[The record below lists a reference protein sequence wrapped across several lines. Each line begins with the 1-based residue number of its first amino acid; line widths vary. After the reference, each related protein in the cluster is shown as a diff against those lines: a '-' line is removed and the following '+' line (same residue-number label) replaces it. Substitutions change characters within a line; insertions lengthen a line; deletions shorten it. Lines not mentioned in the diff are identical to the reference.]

1 MVMRYSQRD
10 YPDRVYFPTG
20 IVHLNLCT
28 ALSTMS
34 ETWLGLNIGNTRSHW
49 GLFTDQTLIHSW
61 DIAHISVD
69 VVQQLMENGEIQKL
83 FSGFDF
89 SDFPIHHPRIAIASV
104 VPQQSEIWQIYP
116 NVQIIT
122 LKDVPLKG
130 MYPTLGI
137 DRALAMCGAGNHLG
151 FPILVIDTGTALT
164 FTSANQNQE
173 LIGGAILP
181 GLGLQLATL
190 ANKTG
195 QLPDIE
201 LPKKIPSR
209 FAMNTTEAMQSGV
222 IYTLL
227 AGIKDFVETWWC
239 EFPEGKVMMTG
250 GDSETIHAYLRSH
263 YPNICD
269 RITVERNL
277 IFWGMGELW
286 GKVREKGK

>member
-1 MVMRYSQRD
+1 
-10 YPDRVYFPTG
+10 
-20 IVHLNLCT
+20 
-28 ALSTMS
+28 MS
-34 ETWLGLNIGNTRSHW
+34 EIWLGLNIGNTRSHW
-49 GLFTDQTLIHSW
+49 GLFTDKTLIHTW
-61 DIAHISVD
+61 DSAHISVD
-69 VVQQLMENGEIQKL
+69 MVQDLAENGEIQKL

-89 SDFPIHHPRIAIASV
+89 SDFPIYHSIHFPRIAIASV
-104 VPQQSEIWQIYP
+104 VPQQSDIWQIYT

-122 LKDVPLKG
+122 LEDVPLKA

-137 DRALAMCGAGNHLG
+137 DRALAVSGAGNNLG

-195 QLPDIE
+195 QLPEIE
-201 LPKKIPSR
+201 LPKKLPSR

-227 AGIKDFVETWWC
+227 AGIKDFVEIWWW
-239 EFPEGKVMMTG
+239 EFPKGKVMITG
-250 GDSETIHAYLRSH
+250 GDSETIHTYLRSH

-277 IFWGMGELW
+277 IFWGMRDCL
-286 GKVREKGK
+286 RKGKK